1 MWIGLTILFFLIS
14 IFTSLLVYYSLRRIT
29 QYEELILEIQQV
41 IKFSTEKM
49 KLVDSKGHYESD
61 DETGFFFEQLKQ
73 IQLSLDGIFEEE
85 TQDFKKEIKKK
96 EKYILDKR
104 FKIFKL
110 LNIIQL
116 KVVVKKYNLWKTNTF
131 FFDKLAENIINT
143 FKFTYFDDP
152 FVDVKHEVVDF
163 MVMNIFKYDHTKGS
177 KEFSYFSVVKKLF
190 NSS

>member
-61 DETGFFFEQLKQ
+61 DETGFFFQQLKQ

-85 TQDFKKEIKKK
+85 IQNAKKE
-96 EKYILDKR
+96 
-104 FKIFKL
+104 
-110 LNIIQL
+110 
-116 KVVVKKYNLWKTNTF
+116 
-131 FFDKLAENIINT
+131 
-143 FKFTYFDDP
+143 
-152 FVDVKHEVVDF
+152 
-163 MVMNIFKYDHTKGS
+163 S
-177 KEFSYFSVVKKLF
+177 
-190 NSS
+190 